1 MAKAMKGTGGFSQMP
16 KMMTDEPTVIL
27 KLKKG
32 GHVKSHK
39 KEHKEEHGHKS
50 MKHAMDGGIMNALAS
65 APRGPQPGMPGM
77 APKRP
82 PMAMRRRAMAG
93 MPAPMAAPMMK
104 KGGKIHH
111 MAKGGEMETKHQQM
125 MEDKRMA
132 KLEAMLKK
140 HENMPAHLAH
150 KGMAV
155 GGSAA
160 ERMKNLAKARA
171 ALHKCKE
178 GGGMHHLDKCE
189 EHLAKCGG
197 GSMKKMASGGATG
210 KAIDDFETKTTIEH
224 DEKPYVET
232 EMHEAKRDKVHGT
245 GAVREGNA
253 GGYKHGGKVHHK
265 SGHPEGS
272 HEHHKAMMK
281 HHAKMHKEGG
291 SAHHKKMME
300 HHKAMC
306 AGGKYAIGGTVSD
319 NVAMKFENTEMHD
332 GEHHDSA
339 HGTGG
344 VRMSN
349 AGGFK
354 HGGKAK
360 HHYAHGG
367 HVMGAEDNVHGTPK
381 GKTNTKTGEVK
392 ESNAGGYKHGGHASK
407 KHFATGGSV
416 NKQGS
421 AVAMPQGHKPA
432 SKPVHINE
440 LSGTFKRGG
449 KVKKFDG
456 GGATDESRGGY
467 DSVAKQDKADNIAMR
482 DMMLKPL
489 TSGYDMIK
497 NAMGFGKPPA
507 GSVTKTVKSTTV
519 APAKKHGGS
528 VKC

>member
-1 MAKAMKGTGGFSQMP
+1 
-16 KMMTDEPTVIL
+16 
-27 KLKKG
+27 
-32 GHVKSHK
+32 
-39 KEHKEEHGHKS
+39 
-50 MKHAMDGGIMNALAS
+50 
-65 APRGPQPGMPGM
+65 
-77 APKRP
+77 
-82 PMAMRRRAMAG
+82 
-93 MPAPMAAPMMK
+93 MPAPMPAPMMK
-104 KGGKIHH
+104 KGGKMHH

-150 KGMAV
+150 KGMAA

-197 GSMKKMASGGATG
+197 GSMKKMAMGGATG

-232 EMHEAKRDKVHGT
+232 EMHTAKRDRVHGT

-272 HEHHKAMMK
+272 HEHHKHMMK
-281 HHAKMHKEGG
+281 HHAQMHKEGG

-349 AGGFK
+349 AGGYK
-354 HGGKAK
+354 HGGKTK

-367 HVMGAEDNVHGTPK
+367 HVMGVEDNVHGTPK
-381 GKTNTKTGEVK
+381 GKTNTRTGEVK
-392 ESNAGGYKHGGHASK
+392 ESNAGGFKHGGHAAK

-421 AVAMPQGHKPA
+421 AVAMPQGRKPS

-440 LSGTFKRGG
+440 LSGTFKKGG
-449 KVKKFDG
+449 HVKRFDG
-456 GGATDESRGGY
+456 GGTTDESHGGY

-482 DMMLKPL
+482 NMMLKPI
-489 TSGYDMIK
+489 TSGFNMVK
-497 NAMGFGKPPA
+497 NAMGFGTPPA
-507 GSVTKTVKSTTV
+507 GSVTKTEKSTTV
-519 APAKKHGGS
+519 TPAKKHGGS
-528 VKC
+528 IKR

>member
-1 MAKAMKGTGGFSQMP
+1 M
-16 KMMTDEPTVIL
+16 
-27 KLKKG
+27 
-32 GHVKSHK
+32 
-39 KEHKEEHGHKS
+39 
-50 MKHAMDGGIMNALAS
+50 
-65 APRGPQPGMPGM
+65 
-77 APKRP
+77 RP
-82 PMAMRRRAMAG
+82 SMAMRRKAMTA
-93 MPAPMAAPMMK
+93 MPTPMMK
-104 KGGKIHH
+104 KGGKMHH
-111 MAKGGEMETKHQQM
+111 MAKGGEMESKHDQA

-132 KLEAMLKK
+132 HLEKMLKK

-150 KGMAV
+150 KGMAS
-155 GGSAA
+155 GGSVA

-197 GSMKKMASGGATG
+197 GSMKKMAKGGATG
-210 KAIDDFETKTTIEH
+210 EAMDKFETKTTIEN
-224 DEKPYVET
+224 DEKPYVKT

-253 GGYKHGGKVHHK
+253 GGYKRGGKI
-265 SGHPEGS
+265 
-272 HEHHKAMMK
+272 HHKATGGAIPSDSNK
-281 HHAKMHKEGG
+281 KEDKG
-291 SAHHKKMME
+291 HIVM
-300 HHKAMC
+300 
-306 AGGKYAIGGTVSD
+306 GGTIEGNEHD
-319 NVAMKFENTEMHD
+319 YENTQVHQAER
-332 GEHHDSA
+332 DSA

-344 VRMSN
+344 VSMSN

-354 HGGKAK
+354 RGGKAK
-360 HHYAHGG
+360 HHYADGG
-367 HVMGAEDNVHGTPK
+367 HVMGAEDNIHGTPK

-421 AVAMPQGHKPA
+421 AVVMPQASKPA

-440 LSGTFKRGG
+440 LSGTFKKGG
-449 KVKKFDG
+449 RVKKFDQG
-456 GGATDESRGGY
+456 GTTDESHGGF

-507 GSVTKTVKSTTV
+507 GSVTKTVKQTTV
-519 APAKKHGGS
+519 VPPKKRGGS
-528 VKC
+528 IKR

>member
-1 MAKAMKGTGGFSQMP
+1 MP
-16 KMMTDEPTVIL
+16 KMMTDEPSVIL

-32 GHVKSHK
+32 GHVAK
-39 KEHKEEHGHKS
+39 KEHHKEEHGHKS
-50 MKHAMDGGIMNALAS
+50 MKHMMDGGVMNALAS
-65 APRGPQPGMPGM
+65 ARRPMGM
-77 APKRP
+77 APAMAGNAPMRP
-82 PMAMRRRAMAG
+82 PMAMRRKAMAA
-93 MPAPMAAPMMK
+93 MPTPLMK
-104 KGGKIHH
+104 KGGKTHH
-111 MAKGGEMETKHQQM
+111 HAKGGEVESPK
-125 MEDKRMA
+125 E
-132 KLEAMLKK
+132 
-140 HENMPAHLAH
+140 H
-150 KGMAV
+150 KA
-155 GGSAA
+155 
-160 ERMKNLAKARA
+160 
-171 ALHKCKE
+171 
-178 GGGMHHLDKCE
+178 
-189 EHLAKCGG
+189 
-197 GSMKKMASGGATG
+197 
-210 KAIDDFETKTTIEH
+210 
-224 DEKPYVET
+224 
-232 EMHEAKRDKVHGT
+232 EMHEMHKIEKELKHHESMKAGKAHHGLK
-245 GAVREGNA
+245 A
-253 GGYKHGGKVHHK
+253 GGKVHHI

-272 HEHHKAMMK
+272 HEHHKHMAK

-291 SAHHKKMME
+291 SAHHKKMHE

-306 AGGKYAIGGTVSD
+306 AGGKYAEGGQ
-319 NVAMKFENTEMHD
+319 AMGKKMDQFETKTTIENDEKPYVKTEMHQAKKD
-332 GEHHDSA
+332 KAHGTGAVREGNAGGYKRGGKVHHKATGGAIPSDTDKKEDKGRIVMGGTIEGNEHDYENTQVHQAERDSA

-344 VRMSN
+344 VSMSN

-354 HGGKAK
+354 KGGKAK

-367 HVMGAEDNVHGTPK
+367 HVMGAEDNIHGTPK

-392 ESNAGGYKHGGHASK
+392 ESNAGGFKRGGHAAK